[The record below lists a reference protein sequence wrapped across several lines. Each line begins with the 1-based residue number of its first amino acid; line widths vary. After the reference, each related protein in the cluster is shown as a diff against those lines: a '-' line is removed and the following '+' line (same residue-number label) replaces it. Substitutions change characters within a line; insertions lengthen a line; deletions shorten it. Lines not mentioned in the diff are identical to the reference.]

1 MRTVFSSDN
10 CFLEGNNERV
20 GWLGPRLASGQNG
33 VWYNVVRRYGF
44 LLYVS
49 TGILKGARS
58 CFSSFHCFRSK
69 VDRVIIDDVFMHRV
83 SFFKASDE
91 VVNFRMVVHVIS
103 TFILSS
109 EGAINGVALKVM
121 VQDFTRIGVWCRGFL
136 VQLMAS
142 CFAGNDFEVQ
152 TDILDSIHFF
162 GDVVDEWDCFCQ
174 QYLIPSKTLIVK
186 VLGPIWLFILLCIL
200 VTMGELDTVYWLKKS
215 WDTLASRRSVFLWSL
230 LSIQPVKKD
239 FYNDNGSYMYPQTY
253 GYMPYGSY
261 SMLGSPLSAM
271 GHDGQLHALQEY
283 YYLKNPYYQPPVQTS
298 QTDAFQVEDPSAADQ
313 ASLSVETNKGNL
325 SNVASGNDGSG
336 SLKSTFK
343 SSSLNPNAFYK
354 GGLSSGNL
362 LSQGFQD
369 PGFSYDGIQSLI
381 PWLDM
386 SMSCNGQY
394 EHTAYASNHS
404 SGRNQNLHSFPHVV
418 SLWEHRGSCYGSYGY
433 GARKKGL
440 GWYNVSNNNKYR
452 FNGYGKENIDG
463 LNELNRGPRVKAYKN
478 KDGLGTA
485 TLAVKDQNLP
495 PTENCKDNDAPMLAV
510 LDMEQYN
517 KEDFPG
523 SYSDAKF
530 FVIKS
535 YSEDDVHKSMKY
547 NVWASTPN
555 GNKKLDAA
563 YREANEKLDD
573 CPIFLLFSVNT
584 SGQFVGLA
592 EMVGP
597 VDFSKSVEYWQQD
610 KWTGHFPMKWHIV
623 KDVPNTLLRHI
634 TLKNNENKPVTNSWD
649 TQEVN
654 FEQGMQILQIFKDH
668 SCKTCILD
676 DFEFYESRQK
686 IIQERKAKHQLRKQV
701 SSGEPN
707 KEISAMLLQLKTTPY
722 EIRLFHFHSL
732 F

>member
-1 MRTVFSSDN
+1 MAASNQIADSMEN
-10 CFLEGNNERV
+10 LS
-20 GWLGPRLASGQNG
+20 LGSQAK
-33 VWYNVVRRYGF
+33 
-44 LLYVS
+44 
-49 TGILKGARS
+49 TT
-58 CFSSFHCFRSK
+58 
-69 VDRVIIDDVFMHRV
+69 
-83 SFFKASDE
+83 E
-91 VVNFRMVVHVIS
+91 V
-103 TFILSS
+103 
-109 EGAINGVALKVM
+109 
-121 VQDFTRIGVWCRGFL
+121 
-136 VQLMAS
+136 
-142 CFAGNDFEVQ
+142 
-152 TDILDSIHFF
+152 
-162 GDVVDEWDCFCQ
+162 
-174 QYLIPSKTLIVK
+174 P
-186 VLGPIWLFILLCIL
+186 
-200 VTMGELDTVYWLKKS
+200 
-215 WDTLASRRSVFLWSL
+215 
-230 LSIQPVKKD
+230 QPVKKD
-239 FYNDNGSYMYPQTY
+239 FYSDNGSYMYPQTY

-261 SMLGSPLSAM
+261 SMPGSPLPAM

-283 YYLKNPYYQPPVQTS
+283 YYPKNPYYQPPMQTS
-298 QTDAFQVEDPSAADQ
+298 QTDAFQVEVPSAADQ

-325 SNVASGNDGSG
+325 SKDGSG

-354 GGLSSGNL
+354 GGLASGNL

-369 PGFSYDGIQSLI
+369 PRFSYDGIQSPI

-386 SMSCNGQY
+386 SMSCNGQS
-394 EHTAYASNHS
+394 EHTAYTSNHS
-404 SGRNQNLHSFPHVV
+404 SGRNQNLHSFPHVMNLHNV
-418 SLWEHRGSCYGSYGY
+418 RPSSGMGQGYGYMYPNNLTYSHYGNTIRGGSGYGSYGY

-463 LNELNRGPRVKAYKN
+463 LDELNRGPRVKAYKN

-495 PTENCKDNDAPMLAV
+495 PTENCKDNAAPTLAV

-535 YSEDDVHKSMKY
+535 YSEDDVHNSMKY

-563 YREANEKLDD
+563 FREANDKPDG

-597 VDFSKSVEYWQQD
+597 VDFRKSVEYWQQD
-610 KWTGHFPMKWHIV
+610 KWTGHFPVKWHIV

-634 TLKNNENKPVTNSWD
+634 TLKNNENKPVTNSRD

-668 SCKTCILD
+668 SSKTCILD

-707 KEISAMLLQLKTTPY
+707 KEISAMVNETLEKHVEAEGAVASTSEVVKATNGDVKPLAANGPVGATKDGPL
-722 EIRLFHFHSL
+722 
-732 F
+732 